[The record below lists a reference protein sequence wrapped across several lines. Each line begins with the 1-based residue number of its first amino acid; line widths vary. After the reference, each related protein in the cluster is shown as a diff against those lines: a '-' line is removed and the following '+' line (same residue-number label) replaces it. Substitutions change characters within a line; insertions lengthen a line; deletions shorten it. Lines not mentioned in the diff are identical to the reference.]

1 MYGYLEIEDG
11 TDAALELAP
20 IIARLQRVSRW
31 LEAFP
36 ALDEDTLRAIDEQL
50 TNLHSATRRLHNIA
64 EDCFKAANADKKG
77 LRE

>member
-20 IIARLQRVSRW
+20 IIARLEYASIW

-36 ALDEDTLRAIDEQL
+36 ALDEGTLRVIDEQL
-50 TNLHSATRRLHNIA
+50 TNLHSATRQLHNIA
-64 EDCFKAANADKKG
+64 ENCFNAANAK
-77 LRE
+77 